1 MWDSYCYTKIMT
13 KITNWFHALKKAV
26 EWRAIS
32 VVIDFVV
39 AFMFTGELKLSLGI
53 ASLSGFVKFCTNII
67 WIRKRFS

>member
-1 MWDSYCYTKIMT
+1 MVRIS
-13 KITNWFHALKKAV
+13 NWVQALRKAV

-53 ASLSGFVKFCTNII
+53 ASLTGFVKFCTNII